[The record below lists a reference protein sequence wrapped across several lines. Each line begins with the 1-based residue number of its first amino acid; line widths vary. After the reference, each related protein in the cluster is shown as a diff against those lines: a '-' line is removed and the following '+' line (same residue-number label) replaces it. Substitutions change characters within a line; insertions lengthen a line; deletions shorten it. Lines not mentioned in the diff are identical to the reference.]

1 MKIGFQK
8 LALPKK
14 GAVVAGVMEGGKL
27 LPLGAEL
34 DEQLGGLLSRA
45 MKANKFTGKAK
56 QTLSVFGENGTV
68 LLYGLGDG
76 SGIDELWC
84 ENAGGAIV
92 AAILAAGDK
101 EVSVLFE
108 PHTADG
114 NADEKAADRAAR
126 LAFGGLLRTY
136 RFDKY
141 KTKLKKEDKPVLQK
155 LTVLTNQ
162 AAEAKKAAEALE
174 AIAEGVFLARDLV
187 SEPPNVLYPVSYAK
201 RCEELKELGV
211 KVEVL
216 DEKQMAKLGMGAL
229 LGVGQGSE
237 RESRLVVMRWE
248 GGPKKQQ
255 PIAFVGKGVCFD
267 TGGISLKPAGG
278 MEDMKWDMG
287 GSATVVGLMKA
298 LAGRKAKAN
307 VIGVVGLV
315 ENMPDGNAQRP
326 GDVVTSMS
334 GQTIEIINT
343 DAEGRLVLADA
354 LWYTQDRFKP
364 QFMLDLATLT
374 GAMMVALGQ
383 VNCGYFS
390 NSDELVA
397 KLEAASKASG
407 EKIWRMPLGEE
418 YNKMMD
424 SDIADVKNAGARW
437 GGSITAACFLE
448 RFVNDLPWV
457 HMDIAGMAW
466 SQKDS
471 PTVPKGGTG
480 WGVRL
485 LDEMVRANYEA

>member
-216 DEKQMAKLGMGAL
+216 DEKQMAKLGMGAM
-229 LGVGQGSE
+229 LGVGQGS
-237 RESRLVVMRWE
+237 
-248 GGPKKQQ
+248 
-255 PIAFVGKGVCFD
+255 
-267 TGGISLKPAGG
+267 
-278 MEDMKWDMG
+278 
-287 GSATVVGLMKA
+287 
-298 LAGRKAKAN
+298 
-307 VIGVVGLV
+307 
-315 ENMPDGNAQRP
+315 
-326 GDVVTSMS
+326 
-334 GQTIEIINT
+334 
-343 DAEGRLVLADA
+343 
-354 LWYTQDRFKP
+354 
-364 QFMLDLATLT
+364 
-374 GAMMVALGQ
+374 
-383 VNCGYFS
+383 
-390 NSDELVA
+390 
-397 KLEAASKASG
+397 
-407 EKIWRMPLGEE
+407 
-418 YNKMMD
+418 
-424 SDIADVKNAGARW
+424 
-437 GGSITAACFLE
+437 
-448 RFVNDLPWV
+448 
-457 HMDIAGMAW
+457 
-466 SQKDS
+466 
-471 PTVPKGGTG
+471 
-480 WGVRL
+480 
-485 LDEMVRANYEA
+485 

>member
-8 LALPKK
+8 LALPTK
-14 GAVVAGVMEGGKL
+14 GAVVVGVMEDNVL

-45 MKANKFTGKAK
+45 MKANKFSGKPN
-56 QTLSVFGENGTV
+56 QTLSVFGATGTV

-76 SGIDELWC
+76 SKIDELWA
-84 ENAGGAIV
+84 ENAGGSIV
-92 AAILAAGDK
+92 GALLDTGDK
-101 EVSVLFE
+101 EAAVLFE
-108 PHTADG
+108 SHAADGTADEG
-114 NADEKAADRAAR
+114 AAARAAR

-141 KTKLKKEDKPVLQK
+141 KTKQKKEDLPALQK
-155 LTVLTNQ
+155 LTVLTDE
-162 AAEAKKAAEALE
+162 ATAAKKAFAGLHAV
-174 AIAEGVFLARDLV
+174 ADGVFMARDLV
-187 SEPPNVLYPVSYAK
+187 SEPANVLYPTSYTK
-201 RCEELKELGV
+201 RIEELSELGL
-211 KVEVL
+211 KIEVL

-237 RESRLVVMRWE
+237 RESRIVIMRWD

-383 VNCGYFS
+383 VNCGFFA
-390 NSDELVA
+390 NNDELA
-397 KLEAASKASG
+397 GKLEAASKTAG

-424 SDIADVKNAGARW
+424 SDIADMKNAGARW

-466 SQKDS
+466 SSKAS
-471 PTVPKGGTG
+471 STVPKGGTG

-485 LDEMVRANYEA
+485 LNELVQANYEA